1 MTKFAR
7 PLIVALALLALGA
20 SLAALYVHYRIIKDP
35 TYTSFCDINESVS
48 CEAVLESPYAT
59 VRGIPV
65 AAGGV
70 IWSALVLLI
79 AARGMRR
86 ADPDASIAAGYIFV
100 LATVGLSAVLY
111 LGYASFF
118 IIGKVCPLC
127 LTMYVAVI
135 GVFIVSGG
143 AAAALGS
150 LRSHLGRDLKSIV
163 KAPASAALA
172 LIFIAGSVSLL
183 AFFPRAAEQTVTAT
197 GEIYTPPTETIEPD
211 QLAEFN
217 RWIDAQPRVNVPVP
231 ANGAQVLIVKFNDYE
246 CPSCRQTYME
256 YKGILSKYRNDPKV
270 RFVTMDFPLDSE
282 CNAGGGIHAAACEAA
297 AAVRMAKAKGKGP
310 EMEEYLFSNQD
321 KMTPT
326 WVKGAV
332 RQIAQ
337 VTDFD
342 AQYPK
347 VLEQVKAD
355 AALGRQLDV
364 QATPTFFING
374 IKINGGFRPVF
385 FEAVIEHELK
395 KAGATS

>member
-1 MTKFAR
+1 
-7 PLIVALALLALGA
+7 
-20 SLAALYVHYRIIKDP
+20 
-35 TYTSFCDINESVS
+35 
-48 CEAVLESPYAT
+48 
-59 VRGIPV
+59 
-65 AAGGV
+65 
-70 IWSALVLLI
+70 
-79 AARGMRR
+79 
-86 ADPDASIAAGYIFV
+86 
-100 LATVGLSAVLY
+100 
-111 LGYASFF
+111 
-118 IIGKVCPLC
+118 
-127 LTMYVAVI
+127 MYVAVI

-150 LRSHLGRDLKSIV
+150 LPSHLGRDLKSIV
-163 KAPASAALA
+163 RTPVSAALA

-217 RWIDAQPRVNVPVP
+217 RWIDAQPRVNVPVA

-256 YKGILSKYRNDPKV
+256 YKGILAKYQNDPKV

-332 RQIAQ
+332 RQVAQ